1 MPVTTRR
8 QPRNLSHSDPNSKGG
23 PSEDTSP
30 RTMQESDVDDGP
42 MDGSFA
48 VSSSDNEDE
57 EHDESVWDQ
66 PESDASE
73 EESDHESDHS
83 EVDDDYEGSF
93 YTIKGYAP
101 CELRIQ

>member
-8 QPRNLSHSDPNSKGG
+8 QLRNLSHFDANSKGG
-23 PSEDTSP
+23 PSEDTFP
-30 RTMQESDVDDGP
+30 RTMQESDVDDDP

-57 EHDESVWDQ
+57 EHESVWDQ

-83 EVDDDYEGSF
+83 EVDDDYKGSSF
-93 YTIKGYAP
+93 TIKGYTP